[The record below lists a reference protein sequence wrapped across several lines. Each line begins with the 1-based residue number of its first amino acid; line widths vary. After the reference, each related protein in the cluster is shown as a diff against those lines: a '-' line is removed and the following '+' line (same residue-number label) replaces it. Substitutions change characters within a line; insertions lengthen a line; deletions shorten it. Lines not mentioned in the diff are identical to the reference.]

1 MTPPIPSHY
10 EVLGVSVTAT
20 AQEIKAAYRRAARTH
35 HPDHGGDPA
44 EFHRVTLAYEVL
56 SDPKRREAYDRSY
69 FSSFPQREPAG
80 SPWSPGT
87 GGTDDGGAHPP
98 SSARPGEGAPGFDPF
113 GFSARRGS
121 AAGTSGAGR
130 PGAGRPQ
137 RNLAA
142 ESAVYEP
149 PFRDGV
155 VPLIPAQ
162 TAARREH
169 GEPRRRGVF
178 GAAARI
184 QREQRTAALI
194 QRHILAEIPSA
205 RLLNGLHSPAGAGG
219 GTYIA
224 HAVLAGYRLAIIDSM
239 LVPVGNYAWDG
250 AQLLQG
256 GRGAVPPLVGGQVRL
271 FQEVFPEL
279 NVQGFLLAQ
288 TPDSSLHQPVI
299 DVHRSV
305 TSGIEPLN
313 GSKFVRE
320 LKFFLASGPQPNVV
334 YVPAL
339 ARLLTGLH

>member
-1 MTPPIPSHY
+1 MTPPLPSHY
-10 EVLGVSVTAT
+10 EVLGVSVTAN
-20 AQEIKAAYRRAARTH
+20 AQDIKAAYRRAARTH

-44 EFHRVTLAYEVL
+44 DFRRVTLAYEVL

-69 FSSFPQREPAG
+69 FASSPQREPAG
-80 SPWSPGT
+80 TPGSPGP
-87 GGTDDGGAHPP
+87 GGTDDGGAQPP
-98 SSARPGEGAPGFDPF
+98 SSARPGAAAPGFDTS
-113 GFSARRGS
+113 GFARRGP
-121 AAGTSGAGR
+121 GSGR
-130 PGAGRPQ
+130 QQ
-137 RNLAA
+137 RNLAG
-142 ESAVYEP
+142 EPAVYEP
-149 PFRDGV
+149 PFAGGA

-162 TAARREH
+162 LAARREH
-169 GEPRRRGVF
+169 GEPRRRGIF

-194 QRHILAEIPSA
+194 QRHILTEIPSA
-205 RLLNGLHSPAGAGG
+205 RLLNGLHSPAGGA
-219 GTYIA
+219 YVA
-224 HAVLAGYRLAIIDSM
+224 HVVLAGYRLAIVDSM

-250 AQLLQG
+250 SQLLQG
-256 GRGAVPPLVGGQVRL
+256 SHGATPPLLEGQVRL

-279 NVQGFLLAQ
+279 NVQGFILAQ
-288 TPDSSLHQPVI
+288 TPDSSLHQPVV